1 MSYTSHPT
9 SRAMRSPSPAVSQM
23 ESFAAAA
30 AVSKLDAQLQ
40 VTMRKELAA
49 LHAEFG
55 GTMIYVTH
63 DQTEAMT
70 LANWIVVLRR
80 AHIEQIGSP
89 LELYNQLANLF
100 VASFIDSPMV
110 NFRPDGIAAIGGSA
124 VTLVAGPHRLSFPLD
139 VPRNA
144 ARFVWA

>member
-23 ESFAAAA
+23 ESFAAA

-55 GTMIYVTH
+55 GT
-63 DQTEAMT
+63 
-70 LANWIVVLRR
+70 
-80 AHIEQIGSP
+80 
-89 LELYNQLANLF
+89 
-100 VASFIDSPMV
+100 
-110 NFRPDGIAAIGGSA
+110 
-124 VTLVAGPHRLSFPLD
+124 
-139 VPRNA
+139 
-144 ARFVWA
+144 